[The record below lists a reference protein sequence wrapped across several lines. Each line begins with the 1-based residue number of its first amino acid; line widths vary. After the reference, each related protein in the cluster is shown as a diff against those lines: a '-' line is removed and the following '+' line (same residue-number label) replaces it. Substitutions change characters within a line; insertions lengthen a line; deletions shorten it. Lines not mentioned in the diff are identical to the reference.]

1 MSDLTNFPIRISPNN
16 INESVVKREMTC
28 FCAKKK
34 QFYGEMS
41 LDFMDQGTYWT
52 FFPVGVNAGLRL
64 LLKLDNLRLKYPYF
78 LEKGHFS
85 FLVNSGENFQ
95 EKNRVKWNGKVT

>member
-41 LDFMDQGTYWT
+41 LDFMDQGTY
-52 FFPVGVNAGLRL
+52 
-64 LLKLDNLRLKYPYF
+64 
-78 LEKGHFS
+78 
-85 FLVNSGENFQ
+85 
-95 EKNRVKWNGKVT
+95 